1 MSQASKHTH
10 RWYQFSLG
18 TMLVVLTLAALVALE
33 IPFWT
38 EFEALTVDIQT
49 NVHVTSG
56 WDIEPIPPIPWTDST
71 WFWKAKRIAAKLL
84 LPIAVLVVY
93 LAWETRSRIATAA
106 RTTLPDPR
114 RWFQF
119 ETRTIFLAVTVLA
132 VWLGWEM
139 NWIKQR
145 HAVLEN
151 NDVIVSS
158 VGIPWEGVAPSP
170 LGWFGESGIGTGII
184 FPSET
189 TDDEVNRV
197 RRLFPE
203 TSVTR
208 WSKRETQ

>member
-1 MSQASKHTH
+1 MFVA
-10 RWYQFSLG
+10 
-18 TMLVVLTLAALVALE
+18 MTLAALVASE

-38 EFEALTVDIQT
+38 EFEVLTVDIQT

-56 WDIEPIPPIPWTDST
+56 WDIEPIPWTDSI

-93 LAWETRSRIATAA
+93 HVWDTRSRIATARMPA
-106 RTTLPDPR
+106 TLLGHR
-114 RWFQF
+114 RRFQF
-119 ETRTIFLAVTVLA
+119 ETRTIFLAVTMLA

-139 NWIKQR
+139 NWIEQR

-151 NDVIVSS
+151 NEVLVSS

-184 FPSET
+184 LPSET
-189 TDDEVNRV
+189 TDGELNRV